1 MISGFVERRGRGF
14 FLNGQSYRM
23 AGANVYYL
31 GFVNRPTI
39 ESVLDLAVAMGLNVL
54 RIWGFFEQ
62 TDSNVYF
69 HFFNQARGVPDFHD
83 GPDGLGRLDEA
94 ICLAEQRGLRLILP
108 LTNNWPAFGGM
119 TTYCNWFGL
128 GGKDQFYRDGRCRA
142 AYWQWVEQ
150 LLLRENPLTHRTY
163 AEEPAIL
170 AWELANEPRCEND
183 DGSPIADGEDVLVS
197 WIWEM
202 ATLIRSKDGNHL
214 IAVGDEGFFHY
225 PRRGGDALF
234 NGVHGA
240 SYTRFLGV
248 GPVDFGTFHMYASMA
263 GTVAG
268 NQDLR
273 TFGRMWIREH
283 VDAGAR
289 ANKPALLEEYGA
301 RIGEGGLRNSDD
313 RAALY
318 RDWLQEVS
326 NSGAG
331 GALVWMIGL
340 PKSAGQPFD
349 PDGFVIG
356 QGPEAAAILNFAQ
369 AAPT

>member
-1 MISGFVERRGRGF
+1 MASSFVETRGRGF
-14 FLNGQSYRM
+14 FLNGQGFRM

-31 GFVNRPTI
+31 AFVNQTTV
-39 ESVLDLAVAMGLNVL
+39 EAVLDLAVAMGLNVL

-62 TDSNVYF
+62 TDSNVHF
-69 HFFNQARGVPDFHD
+69 HFFNWARGAPDVHH
-83 GPDGLGRLDEA
+83 GPDGLGRLDQA
-94 ICLAEQRGLRLILP
+94 IFLAEQRGLRLILP
-108 LTNNWPAFGGM
+108 LTNYWPDFGGM

-128 GGKDQFYRDGRCRA
+128 SGRDQFYRDGRCRA

-214 IAVGDEGFFHY
+214 IAVGDEGFFHR
-225 PRRGGDALF
+225 PQMGGNNLF

-240 SYTRFLGV
+240 SYERFLGV
-248 GPVDFGTFHMYASMA
+248 GPVDFGTFHMYASYA
-263 GTVAG
+263 EEVGTA
-268 NQDLR
+268 DLR
-273 TFGRMWIREH
+273 AFGSMWIREH

-289 ANKPALLEEYGA
+289 ANKPAVLEEYGA
-301 RIGEGGLRNSDD
+301 RIGQGGLRNSDD

-318 RDWLQEVS
+318 RDWLQEVDD
-326 NSGAG
+326 SGAG

-340 PKSAGQPFD
+340 PKSPDQPYD
-349 PDGFVIG
+349 PDGYVIG
-356 QGPEAAAILNFAQ
+356 EGPEAAAIRDFAQ
-369 AAPT
+369 GAAT